1 MMSTKRK
8 IRLLSTLLVLVLA
21 CSSLTPYAQATNI
34 SANPSDAVVA
44 MEGFTEVWEVPG
56 VYDDPTVTTYRNNY
70 GERYESRIVATSY
83 DSVTTDPDG
92 QLPQGWSFPV
102 AGGAIYVNQNEGHI
116 ISLSLS
122 ASWGEIPISIGV
134 GYAYEA
140 PGVAGIIVNIPA
152 STSRYRVS
160 LIHHYEVNRVE
171 YKHYKYNELLETF
184 YMDNPVLQGVDGV
197 AYRV

>member
-34 SANPSDAVVA
+34 STNPSDAVFA

-70 GERYESRIVATSY
+70 GERYESRIIATSY
-83 DSVTTDPDG
+83 DTVTTDPDG

-102 AGGAIYVNQNEGHI
+102 AGGFLVINENEGHH
-116 ISLSLS
+116 ISVSLS
-122 ASWGEIPISIGV
+122 ASWGQIPISIGV
-134 GYAYEA
+134 GYAYTRA
-140 PGVAGIIVNIPA
+140 GVEGIGVNIPA
-152 STSRYRVS
+152 SDSYYRVS
-160 LIHHYEVNRVE
+160 LVRHYTINRVE

-184 YMDNPVLQGVDGV
+184 YMNKPVLTKSEGI
-197 AYRV
+197 AYEV

>member
-34 SANPSDAVVA
+34 SANPSDAVFA

-92 QLPQGWSFPV
+92 QPRDGYRMKT
-102 AGGAIYVNQNEGHI
+102 GGSVHINPDEGHN
-116 ISLSLS
+116 ISVSLS
-122 ASWGEIPISIGV
+122 ASWGDIPISIGV
-134 GYAYEA
+134 GYSYEA
-140 PGVAGIIVNIPA
+140 AGVAAIEVDIPA
-152 STSRYRVS
+152 SNYFYRVS
-160 LIHHYEVNRVE
+160 LIRYYDINRVE

-184 YMDNPVLQGVDGV
+184 YMDKPVLTGIEGE
-197 AYRV
+197 AYRS